1 MNVFL
6 ALSWLEKIPDT
17 VKAMALGRQGE
28 LHYKL
33 KKDARS
39 FRAGPLHLKENSQIV
54 RHIRRAVRS
63 MYLTESTITDSIS
76 IRESPK

>member
-39 FRAGPLHLKENSQIV
+39 FRVGPLYLKENSQIV

-63 MYLTESTITDSIS
+63 TESTITDSIS

>member
-33 KKDARS
+33 KKDARR
-39 FRAGPLHLKENSQIV
+39 FRVGPLHLNETDLQPIV
-54 RHIRRAVRS
+54 F
-63 MYLTESTITDSIS
+63 LSIS
-76 IRESPK
+76 QSNSNSAEVLRYCNIQ

>member
-28 LHYKL
+28 LHDKL
-33 KKDARS
+33 KKDASS
-39 FRAGPLHLKENSQIV
+39 FRIGPLHLKENTQIV
-54 RHIRRAVRS
+54 RHIGIAVQ
-63 MYLTESTITDSIS
+63 SILLKVLLLS
-76 IRESPK
+76 IRELIN